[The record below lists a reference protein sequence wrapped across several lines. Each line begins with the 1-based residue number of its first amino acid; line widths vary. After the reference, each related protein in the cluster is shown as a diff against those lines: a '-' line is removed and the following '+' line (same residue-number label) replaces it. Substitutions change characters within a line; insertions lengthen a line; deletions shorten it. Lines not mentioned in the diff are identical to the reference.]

1 MFYTSFEEIIYDLI
15 FNPLGNLW
23 HIALKMISC
32 ILWREGGNAK
42 FLLMM
47 ILMFTF
53 TGCDSVQETIKDT
66 KRKHSLFQKVIK
78 DNNGLGS
85 KVGLEM
91 GNGILTQVVEN
102 THKLNQIWG
111 RLIFQHIELLI
122 NKVWPYVAGTKEPY
136 ATIRIW
142 MSSMRCIW
150 TISFFE
156 RIWNQGAMSELWW
169 QCI

>member
-1 MFYTSFEEIIYDLI
+1 
-15 FNPLGNLW
+15 
-23 HIALKMISC
+23 
-32 ILWREGGNAK
+32 
-42 FLLMM
+42 
-47 ILMFTF
+47 MFTF

-102 THKLNQIWG
+102 THKLNQIWV

-122 NKVWPYVAGTKEPY
+122 NKVWPYVAGTLIFHNKGPY
-136 ATIRIW
+136 AFIRI
-142 MSSMRCIW
+142 
-150 TISFFE
+150 
-156 RIWNQGAMSELWW
+156 
-169 QCI
+169 

>member
-1 MFYTSFEEIIYDLI
+1 
-15 FNPLGNLW
+15 
-23 HIALKMISC
+23 
-32 ILWREGGNAK
+32 
-42 FLLMM
+42 MM

-53 TGCDSVQETIKDT
+53 TGCDSVQKTIKDT

-102 THKLNQIWG
+102 THKLNQIWV

-122 NKVWPYVAGTKEPY
+122 NKV
-136 ATIRIW
+136 
-142 MSSMRCIW
+142 
-150 TISFFE
+150 
-156 RIWNQGAMSELWW
+156 
-169 QCI
+169 